1 MIKLTKYYTVKVTF
15 MENSNTIS
23 KSETSLQLNT
33 KQSKQ
38 ICFRAQFTSYTICF
52 IFAFLLCW
60 LFPYTGDDWTWGT
73 QVGIDRLNSWFDN
86 YSGRYF
92 GNLIVLALTRSNLL
106 KAFTMAFCY
115 TGIFAIIQKITKYRY
130 AFIISVL
137 FFMLTPKAVAAQ
149 TIVWTSGFANYCTS
163 IALTFLYFIA
173 FFWVFEDKNENN
185 LKNLKQRPFLAILLL
200 ILGCANT
207 LIVEHITL
215 YNVVLSLFVVI
226 FILIKFKKV
235 LLQYVAYAIGAIGGT
250 LYMFSNSVYHSV
262 AKGDDFYRTV
272 AFSPLDIIKQA
283 IKNYF
288 DIIYKEFYMNNIWI
302 NLAIFVVC
310 FVIVKQI
317 KNNFSKRIYN
327 ISKVCLLVNGIY
339 VLWSFVSV
347 ISLEKEVKLKSLIYA
362 EGIATIISGGAIIT
376 LLIIISFYKK
386 QLMKML
392 FIIGSILFIT
402 TTLFVV
408 TPVSSRCFFAGYILF
423 ILLLVNLCTLLSEET
438 NEKIKTF
445 GISGVLK
452 IMVASILVFNFLIF
466 GSIYSV
472 SDKRMEHVQE
482 KIQAGE
488 TKIEVLRQ
496 PYESY
501 LWLTTPINSNFW
513 RNAFK
518 DFHGIPRDIELVFVK
533 EYSDSKK

>member
-1 MIKLTKYYTVKVTF
+1 M
-15 MENSNTIS
+15 
-23 KSETSLQLNT
+23 
-33 KQSKQ
+33 
-38 ICFRAQFTSYTICF
+38 
-52 IFAFLLCW
+52 
-60 LFPYTGDDWTWGT
+60 D
-73 QVGIDRLNSWFDN
+73 
-86 YSGRYF
+86 
-92 GNLIVLALTRSNLL
+92 
-106 KAFTMAFCY
+106 
-115 TGIFAIIQKITKYRY
+115 
-130 AFIISVL
+130 
-137 FFMLTPKAVAAQ
+137 
-149 TIVWTSGFANYCTS
+149 
-163 IALTFLYFIA
+163 
-173 FFWVFEDKNENN
+173 
-185 LKNLKQRPFLAILLL
+185 
-200 ILGCANT
+200 
-207 LIVEHITL
+207 
-215 YNVVLSLFVVI
+215 
-226 FILIKFKKV
+226 
-235 LLQYVAYAIGAIGGT
+235 
-250 LYMFSNSVYHSV
+250 
-262 AKGDDFYRTV
+262 
-272 AFSPLDIIKQA
+272 
-283 IKNYF
+283 
-288 DIIYKEFYMNNIWI
+288 MNNIWI

-327 ISKVCLLVNGIY
+327 ISKVCLLANGIY